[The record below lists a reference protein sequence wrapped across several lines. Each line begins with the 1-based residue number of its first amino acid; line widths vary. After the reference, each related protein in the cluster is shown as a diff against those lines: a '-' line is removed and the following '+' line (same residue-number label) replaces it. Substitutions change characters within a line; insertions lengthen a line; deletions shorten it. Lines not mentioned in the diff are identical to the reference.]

1 MSKIK
6 LLLLVAFCFCM
17 PTTFFAMHSKVVIK
31 KTLLV
36 VNNQDTAKKTTK
48 SQLFYFG
55 TTVKPGKGTL
65 IKTALLYTPSTG
77 YGFDFGSSSNVKI
90 TFKSFYIEKPTYFSV
105 AVPEGNYS
113 IIVTMGSNENASNIT
128 IKAESRRLMLNQF
141 SVKKGGLVTKTFN
154 VNIRNPKID
163 ATTNMSLK
171 DREKDTFNWD
181 DKLTLEFLGV
191 ANIQSIKITPVT
203 TIPVIYLAGDSTVT
217 DQDVEPWASWGQF
230 ITNYFD
236 DKVVVA
242 NYAVSGSAL
251 SSFKGSNRL
260 KKINSLLK
268 AGDYLFVEFA
278 HNDEKLKGPENT
290 AWESYS
296 KYLSEYVETARKK
309 GAIPVLVT
317 PTQRRDFNPDGTL
330 KPTHGDFPDAMRAVA
345 KKMNVPLIDITE
357 MTTVLYEKWG
367 DEMSRKAFVQYPAN
381 TFPGQE
387 KALEDNTHF
396 NSFGANEIALCVIKG
411 IRELELPLKKNITKE
426 TPAYDPKKPNYISAW
441 TLPISARFEI
451 AKPDGN

>member
-1 MSKIK
+1 
-6 LLLLVAFCFCM
+6 M
-17 PTTFFAMHSKVVIK
+17 PSAFFAMH
-31 KTLLV
+31 
-36 VNNQDTAKKTTK
+36 TK
-48 SQLFYFG
+48 SILKNLERSSAKANPQKASENKENYMLFSFG
-55 TTVKPGKGTL
+55 TTLKPTKGTA
-65 IKTALLYTPSTG
+65 IKTPLLYTPSTG
-77 YGFDFGSSSNVKI
+77 YGFDFGSVSNVKI
-90 TFKSFYIEKPTYFSV
+90 APKGFYTEKPTYFSV

-113 IIVTMGSNENASNIT
+113 VEITIGSNEKDSNVT
-128 IKAESRRLMLNQF
+128 IKAESRRLMLDQF
-141 SVKKGGLVTKTFN
+141 SVKKGSQVSKTFN

-163 ATTNMSLK
+163 ATSKISLK
-171 DREKDTFNWD
+171 DRDLTVFNWD

-236 DKVVVA
+236 ENVVVA

-251 SSFKGSNRL
+251 SSFKSSNRL

-268 AGDYLFVEFA
+268 PDDYLFVEFA

-296 KYLSEYVETARKK
+296 KYLAEYVETARNK

-317 PTQRRDFNPDGTL
+317 PTQRRAFNPDGTL
-330 KPTHGDFPDAMRAVA
+330 KPTHGNFPDAMRAVA
-345 KKMNVPLIDITE
+345 KKMNVPLIDITQI
-357 MTTVLYEKWG
+357 TTVLYEKWG
-367 DEMSRKAFVQYPAN
+367 VEASKNALVHYPAN

-411 IRELELPLKKNITKE
+411 IRDLDLPLKKNISKE
-426 TPAYDPKKPNYISAW
+426 TPAYDPTKPNYFSNW
-441 TLPISARFEI
+441 TLPMSVRFEI

>member
-1 MSKIK
+1 
-6 LLLLVAFCFCM
+6 V
-17 PTTFFAMHSKVVIK
+17 HSNPVSPDHIENQYSENKTK
-31 KTLLV
+31 KT
-36 VNNQDTAKKTTK
+36 
-48 SQLFYFG
+48 QLFYFG
-55 TTVKPGKGTL
+55 TNINAKKGTA
-65 IKTALLYTPSTG
+65 ITTALAYSPETG
-77 YGFDFGSSSNVKI
+77 YGFDFNTAPNIQMNATAFSA
-90 TFKSFYIEKPTYFSV
+90 EKPTYFSV
-105 AVPEGNYS
+105 KLPEGNYKVK
-113 IIVTMGSNENASNIT
+113 VTMGSDAEATKVT
-128 IKAESRRLMLNQF
+128 IKTESRRLLLGEF
-141 SVKKGGLVTKTFN
+141 PVEKGKQLTKTFTVN
-154 VNIRNPKID
+154 VRTPKID
-163 ATTNMSLK
+163 ATSQISLK
-171 DREKDTFNWD
+171 DRDFGLLNWD
-181 DKLTLEFLGV
+181 DKLTLEFLGKLS
-191 ANIQSIKITPVT
+191 IQKIEI
-203 TIPVIYLAGDSTVT
+203 IPVSNLTTVFLAGDSTVT

-236 DKVVVA
+236 DKVAVA

-251 SSFKGSNRL
+251 SSFKASNRL

-268 AGDYLFVEFA
+268 PGDYLFVEFA

-296 KYLSEYVETARKK
+296 KYLAEYVETARNK

-317 PTQRRDFNPDGTL
+317 PTQRRAFNPDGTL

-345 KKMNVPLIDITE
+345 KKMNVPLIDVTQL
-357 MTTVLYEKWG
+357 TTQLYEKWG

-426 TPAYDPKKPNYISAW
+426 TPAYDPTKPNYIANW
-441 TLPISARFEI
+441 TLPMSARFEI
-451 AKPDGN
+451 VKPDGN

>member
-1 MSKIK
+1 MHFNRIIK
-6 LLLLVAFCFCM
+6 YPQNPLQE
-17 PTTFFAMHSKVVIK
+17 
-31 KTLLV
+31 
-36 VNNQDTAKKTTK
+36 VNDHDITKKTTK

-55 TTVKPGKGTL
+55 TSLKQKKG
-65 IKTALLYTPSTG
+65 IKINTPLLYTPSTG
-77 YGFDFGSSSNVKI
+77 YGFDFGSVSNVTI
-90 TFKSFYIEKPTYFSV
+90 TPKGFYAKKPTYFSV

-113 IIVTMGSNENASNIT
+113 VEVTMGSNEKFTNIT

-141 SVKKGGLVTKTFN
+141 TIKKGKKVTKTFN
-154 VNIRNPKID
+154 VNIRNPEID
-163 ATTNMSLK
+163 ATTKMSLK

-181 DKLTLEFLGV
+181 DKLTLEFLGDV
-191 ANIQSIKITPVT
+191 SIQCIKITPEENISV
-203 TIPVIYLAGDSTVT
+203 VYLAGDSTVT

-236 DKVVVA
+236 NKVVVA

-251 SSFKGSNRL
+251 SSFKSSNRL

-268 AGDYLFVEFA
+268 PGDYLFVEFS
-278 HNDEKLKGPENT
+278 HNDEKIKGPENT

-296 KYLSEYVETARKK
+296 KYLAEYVETARTK

-317 PTQRRDFNPDGTL
+317 PTQRRAFNPDGTL

-345 KKMNVPLIDITE
+345 KKMNVPLIDITQ
-357 MTTVLYEKWG
+357 MTTLLYEKWG
-367 DEMSRKAFVQYPAN
+367 VEASKKALVHYPAN

-411 IRELELPLKKNITKE
+411 IRELALPLEKHISKD
-426 TPAYDPKKPNYISAW
+426 TPAYDPTKPNYISNW
-441 TLPISARFEI
+441 TLPMSARFEI

>member
-6 LLLLVAFCFCM
+6 TLLLAALCIGM
-17 PTTFFAMHSKVVIK
+17 HSTFFAQQSNA
-31 KTLLV
+31 
-36 VNNQDTAKKTTK
+36 NNQDTAKNSKV
-48 SQLFYFG
+48 FYFG
-55 TTVKPGKGTL
+55 TTVKSSKGTA
-65 IKTALLYTPSTG
+65 IKTPLLYNPGTG
-77 YGFDFGSSSNVKI
+77 YGFDFDTASNVKMTSN
-90 TFKSFYIEKPTYFSV
+90 TFSTEKPTYFSV
-105 AVPEGNYS
+105 TVPEGNYRVE
-113 IIVTMGSNENASNIT
+113 VTIGSKDKANNVT

-141 SVKKGGLVTKTFN
+141 SVKKGDQVTKTFN

-171 DREKDTFNWD
+171 EREKDTFNWD

-191 ANIQSIKITPVT
+191 ANIQSIKITPVASS
-203 TIPVIYLAGDSTVT
+203 IPVIYLAGDSTVT

-268 AGDYLFVEFA
+268 PGDYLFVEFA

-296 KYLSEYVETARKK
+296 KYLVEYVETARNK

-317 PTQRRDFNPDGTL
+317 PTQRRSFNPDGTL

-345 KKMNVPLIDITE
+345 KKMNVPLIDITQL
-357 MTTVLYEKWG
+357 TTVLYEKWG
-367 DEMSRKAFVQYPAN
+367 VEASKSALVHYPAN

-411 IRELELPLKKNITKE
+411 IRDLDLPLKKNITKE
-426 TPAYDPKKPNYISAW
+426 TPAYDPTKPNYIANW
-441 TLPISARFEI
+441 TLPMSNRYEVT
-451 AKPDGN
+451 KPDGN

>member
-1 MSKIK
+1 MKKISPLIAFVVCYFMPMKILATQTSIGLKKEDIPISKS
-6 LLLLVAFCFCM
+6 FHFG
-17 PTTFFAMHSKVVIK
+17 T
-31 KTLLV
+31 
-36 VNNQDTAKKTTK
+36 KKTTSK
-48 SQLFYFG
+48 DIHIG
-55 TTVKPGKGTL
+55 TPLT
-65 IKTALLYTPSTG
+65 YTPNTG
-77 YGFDFGSSSNVKI
+77 YGFDFGTDSNVSMATKG
-90 TFKSFYIEKPTYFSV
+90 FYTEKPTYFSV

-113 IIVTMGSNENASNIT
+113 IEVTMGSNEKASNVT

-141 SVKKGGLVTKTFN
+141 FVKKGGQITKTFN
-154 VNIRNPKID
+154 VNIRTPLID
-163 ATTNMSLK
+163 ATSKISLK
-171 DREKDTFNWD
+171 DRDLGVFNWD
-181 DKLTLEFLGV
+181 DKLTLEFLGEV
-191 ANIQSIKITPVT
+191 TIQSIKITPVT

-251 SSFKGSNRL
+251 SSFKSSNRL

-268 AGDYLFVEFA
+268 PGDYLFVEFA

-296 KYLSEYVETARKK
+296 KYLVEYVETARNK
-309 GAIPVLVT
+309 GAFPILVT
-317 PTQRRDFNPDGTL
+317 PTQRRAFNPDGTL

-345 KKMNVPLIDITE
+345 KKMNVPLIDVTQ

-411 IRELELPLKKNITKE
+411 IRELELPIKKYITKE
-426 TPAYDPKKPNYISAW
+426 TPKYNPTQPNYISNW
-441 TLPISARFEI
+441 TLPMSVRFEI
-451 AKPDGN
+451 TKPDGN